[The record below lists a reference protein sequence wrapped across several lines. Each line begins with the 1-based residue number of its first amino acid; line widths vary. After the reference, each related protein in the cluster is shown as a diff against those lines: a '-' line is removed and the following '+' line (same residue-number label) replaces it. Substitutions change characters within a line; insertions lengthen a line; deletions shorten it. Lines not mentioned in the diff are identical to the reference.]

1 MLISGILPKGD
12 KMKKIILF
20 LFFTTFI
27 FSSFKMKTN
36 SDNIPAYKNDKLS
49 IDKRVDDLL
58 NRMTIEEKIEMLG
71 GTGFETK
78 AIERLGIP
86 SLNMSDGPLGVRWD
100 NSTALPSG
108 ILLGATW
115 NPEIVTEFGKV
126 LATETKAKGRHV
138 ILAPCVN
145 IARIPMGGRNF
156 ESFGEDPFLTS
167 RITVNYIKGVQ
178 SENVVSTVKHFA
190 ANNQEHQ
197 RDFVNTIV
205 DERALNEIYFPAFKA
220 AVEEAN
226 VLAVMSAYNKLNG
239 TYCSENDYLLI
250 DKLKT
255 EWKFNGLVMSDWG
268 AVHSTV
274 PTFNSGLDLEMPTGK
289 YLNKE
294 TLLNKIKSGELS
306 EAKLNDKV
314 RRILRVMFT
323 IGLFDD
329 YKYDKSKVNTDEHK
343 QVALD
348 VAKDGIVLLKN
359 NNSILPLDV
368 NKIKSIALIGPNSKV
383 AVTGGGGSSMV
394 VPFKS
399 VSPLEALQNKIGN
412 KVKINFAQGSMI
424 DGDADPIDTKYLFV
438 DRDQKENGLLG
449 EYFTNM
455 DMNGRPERTVVDKTI
470 NFMWN
475 DKAPFED
482 FKVDNFSVRWTGY
495 IKPDKSDRYTF
506 DVSSDDG
513 VRFYVDDEL
522 VIDDWTDHALI
533 TNSYTVNLEANKLYK
548 IKLEYYENSGG
559 AVVKFGWR
567 KPNDKLISDA
577 VNAAKNSDAAIVFAG
592 TNYTYE
598 SEGYDRKDLA
608 LPNEQDELI
617 NQIAAANKNTIVVL
631 TTGSPV
637 LMDKWIDNV
646 DGLIEAWFAGEQAG
660 NAIAEILLGE
670 TNPSGKL
677 PITFP
682 KRWEDCSAYNTYK
695 KEDGI
700 TRYEDGIYVG
710 YRHFEKYKIE
720 PLFPFGYGLSY
731 TSFEYSE
738 LNLSSKEINDNDK
751 LAITLKLKN
760 TGMLKGSEVV
770 QLYIK
775 DIQSS
780 LDRPLQELKGFKKV
794 SLNPGEEKT
803 IELTIDKDA
812 LSFFDPKT
820 KKWVAES
827 GEFEVLIGSSSKD
840 IKLRDS
846 FTLE

>member
-1 MLISGILPKGD
+1 MKPKLLIITVIIISSLLSLNFLENSKEKKMTAFYLD
-12 KMKKIILF
+12 KSL
-20 LFFTTFI
+20 
-27 FSSFKMKTN
+27 
-36 SDNIPAYKNDKLS
+36 NIED
-49 IDKRVDDLL
+49 RVEDLL
-58 NRMTIEEKIEMLG
+58 KRMTFEEKIDMLG

-86 SLNMSDGPLGVRWD
+86 PLNMTDGPLGVRWD

-108 ILLGATW
+108 ILMGATW
-115 NPEIVTEFGKV
+115 NPELISKLGTV
-126 LATETKAKGRHV
+126 LATEVKAKGRHV

-167 RITVNYIKGVQ
+167 RIAVDYIKGVQ
-178 SENVVSTVKHFA
+178 KENVVATVKHFA

-205 DERALNEIYFPAFKA
+205 DERALNEIYLPSFKA

-239 TYCSENDYLLI
+239 HYCSENDYLLI

-255 EWKFNGLVMSDWG
+255 EWKFKGLVMSDWG

-274 PTFNSGLDLEMPTGK
+274 PTFNGGLDLEMPTGK

-294 TLLNKIKSGELS
+294 TLLDKIKSGELS
-306 EAKLNDKV
+306 EAKLDDKV

-329 YKYDKSKVNTDEHK
+329 YQYDKSKVNTDEHK

-359 NNSILPLDV
+359 NNSILPLEL
-368 NKIKSIALIGPNSKV
+368 NKIKSIAVIGSNSNV

-394 VPFKS
+394 VPFES
-399 VSPLEALQNKIGN
+399 VSPLEALRNKIGN

-424 DGDADPIDTKYLFV
+424 DGDANPIDPKYLFV
-438 DRDQKENGLLG
+438 DIDQKENGLKG

-455 DMNGRPERTVVDKTI
+455 NLNGKPERIVIDKTI

-475 DKAPFED
+475 DKGPFED
-482 FKVDNFSVRWTGY
+482 FPQDNFSVRWNGY
-495 IKPDKSDRYTF
+495 IKVDQSGRYTL
-506 DVSSDDG
+506 DVASDDG
-513 VRFYVDDEL
+513 VRFYFDDKL
-522 VIDDWTDHALI
+522 VIDDWNDHALL
-533 TNSYTVNLEANKLYK
+533 TNSYTVNLEANKFYK
-548 IKLEYYENSGG
+548 IKLEYYENGGG
-559 AVVKFGWR
+559 AIVKFGWR
-567 KPNDKLISDA
+567 KPNDELIVDA
-577 VNAAKNSDAAIVFAG
+577 INAAKNSDVAIVFAG

-598 SEGYDRKDLA
+598 SEGYDRKDLS

-637 LMDKWIDNV
+637 LMDKWIDKV

-670 TNPSGKL
+670 ANPSGKL

-682 KRWEDCSAYNTYK
+682 KRWEDCSAFNTYK
-695 KEDGI
+695 KEDGT

-710 YRHFEKYKIE
+710 YRHFEKNKIE

-731 TSFEYSE
+731 TTFEYSGI
-738 LNLSSKEINDNDK
+738 NLSSKEIDNNDK
-751 LAITLKLKN
+751 LTISLKLKN
-760 TGMLKGSEVV
+760 TGRSKGSEVV
-770 QLYIK
+770 QLYIN
-775 DIQSS
+775 DLQSS
-780 LDRPLQELKGFKKV
+780 VDRPVKELKAFKKV
-794 SLNPGEEKT
+794 SLNPGEEKVV
-803 IELTIDKDA
+803 ELTIDQNA
-812 LSFFDPKT
+812 LSFFDT
-820 KKWVAES
+820 HKKMWIAEP
-827 GEFEVLIGSSSKD
+827 GKFEVLIGSSSKD
-840 IKLRDS
+840 IKLKDT
-846 FTLE
+846 FNLK

>member
-1 MLISGILPKGD
+1 MKSKLLIIIVIIISSLLSLNFLENSKEKKMSAPYLD
-12 KMKKIILF
+12 KSL
-20 LFFTTFI
+20 
-27 FSSFKMKTN
+27 
-36 SDNIPAYKNDKLS
+36 NIED
-49 IDKRVDDLL
+49 RVEDLL
-58 NRMTIEEKIEMLG
+58 KRMTLEEKIDMLG

-86 SLNMSDGPLGVRWD
+86 PLNMTDGPLGVRWD
-100 NSTALPSG
+100 QSTAFPSG
-108 ILLGATW
+108 ILMGATW
-115 NPEIVTEFGKV
+115 NPELISKIGSAIAEEV
-126 LATETKAKGRHV
+126 KAKGRQV
-138 ILAPCVN
+138 ILGPCVN

-167 RITVNYIKGVQ
+167 RIAVDYIKGVQ
-178 SENVVSTVKHFA
+178 KENVVATVKHFA

-226 VLAVMSAYNKLNG
+226 VHAVMSAYNKLNG
-239 TYCSENDYLLI
+239 HYCSENDYLLI

-274 PTFNSGLDLEMPTGK
+274 PTFNGGLDLEMPTGK

-294 TLLNKIKSGELS
+294 TLLDKIKSGELS
-306 EAKLNDKV
+306 EAKLDDKV

-329 YKYDKSKVNTDEHK
+329 YQYDKSKVNTDEHK

-359 NNSILPLDV
+359 NNSILPLDL
-368 NKIKSIALIGPNSKV
+368 NKIKSIAVIGPNSNV

-394 VPFKS
+394 VPFSS
-399 VSPLEALQNKIGN
+399 VSPLEALQNKIGK

-424 DGDADPIDTKYLFV
+424 DGDANPIDSKFLFV
-438 DRDQKENGLLG
+438 GIDQKENGLKG

-455 DMNGRPERTVVDKTI
+455 NLNGKPERIVIDKTI

-475 DKAPFED
+475 DKGPFDD
-482 FKVDNFSVRWTGY
+482 FQVDNFSVRWSGY
-495 IKPDKSDRYTF
+495 IKPDKSDKYTF

-513 VRFYVDDEL
+513 IRLYLDDKL
-522 VIDDWTDHALI
+522 VIDDWNDHALM
-533 TNSYTVNLEANKLYK
+533 TNSYTVNLEANKFYK
-548 IKLEYYENSGG
+548 IKLEYYENGGG
-559 AVVKFGWR
+559 AIVKLGWR
-567 KPNDKLISDA
+567 KPNDELIVDA
-577 VNAAKNSDAAIVFAG
+577 INAAKNSDVAIMFAG

-598 SEGYDRKDLA
+598 SEGYDRKDLS
-608 LPNEQDELI
+608 LPNDQDELI

-637 LMDKWIDNV
+637 LMDKWIDKV

-670 TNPSGKL
+670 ANPSGKL
-677 PITFP
+677 PMTFP
-682 KRWEDCSAYNTYK
+682 KRWEDCSAFNTYK
-695 KEDGI
+695 KEDGT

-710 YRHFEKYKIE
+710 YRHFEKNKIE

-731 TSFEYSE
+731 TTFQYSGI
-738 LNLSSKEINDNDK
+738 NLSSKEIYNNDK
-751 LAITLKLKN
+751 LTISLKLKN
-760 TGMLKGSEVV
+760 TGRSKGSEVV
-770 QLYIK
+770 QLYIN
-775 DIQSS
+775 DLQSS
-780 LDRPLQELKGFKKV
+780 VDRPVKELKAFKKV
-794 SLNPGEEKT
+794 SLNPGEEKVV
-803 IELTIDKDA
+803 ELTIDQNA
-812 LSFFDPKT
+812 LSFFDT
-820 KKWVAES
+820 HKKMWIAEP
-827 GEFEVLIGSSSKD
+827 GKFEVLIGSSSKD
-840 IKLRDS
+840 IKLKDT
-846 FTLE
+846 FNLK

>member
-1 MLISGILPKGD
+1 MKPKLLIITVIIISSLLSLNFLENSKEKKMTAFYLD
-12 KMKKIILF
+12 KSL
-20 LFFTTFI
+20 
-27 FSSFKMKTN
+27 
-36 SDNIPAYKNDKLS
+36 NIED
-49 IDKRVDDLL
+49 RVEDLL
-58 NRMTIEEKIEMLG
+58 KRMTFEEKIDMLG

-86 SLNMSDGPLGVRWD
+86 PLNMTDGPLGVRWD

-108 ILLGATW
+108 ILMGATW
-115 NPEIVTEFGKV
+115 NPELISKLGTV
-126 LATETKAKGRHV
+126 LATEVKAKGRHV

-167 RITVNYIKGVQ
+167 RIAVDYIKGVQ
-178 SENVVSTVKHFA
+178 KENVVATVKHFA

-205 DERALNEIYFPAFKA
+205 DERALNEIYLPSFKA

-239 TYCSENDYLLI
+239 HYCSENDYLLI

-255 EWKFNGLVMSDWG
+255 EWKFKGLVMSDWG

-274 PTFNSGLDLEMPTGK
+274 PTFNGGLDLEMPTGK

-294 TLLNKIKSGELS
+294 TLLDKIKSGELS
-306 EAKLNDKV
+306 EAKLDDKV

-329 YKYDKSKVNTDEHK
+329 YQYDKSKVNTDEHK

-359 NNSILPLDV
+359 NNSILPLEL
-368 NKIKSIALIGPNSKV
+368 NKIKSIAVIGSNSNV

-394 VPFKS
+394 VPFES
-399 VSPLEALQNKIGN
+399 VSPLEALRNKIGN

-424 DGDADPIDTKYLFV
+424 DGDANPIDPKYLFV
-438 DRDQKENGLLG
+438 DIDQKENGLKG

-455 DMNGRPERTVVDKTI
+455 NLNGKPERIVIDKTI

-475 DKAPFED
+475 DKGPFED
-482 FKVDNFSVRWTGY
+482 FPQDNFSVRWNGY
-495 IKPDKSDRYTF
+495 IKVDQSGRYTL
-506 DVSSDDG
+506 DVASDDG
-513 VRFYVDDEL
+513 VRFYFDDKL
-522 VIDDWTDHALI
+522 VIDDWNDHALL
-533 TNSYTVNLEANKLYK
+533 TNSYTVNLEANKFYK
-548 IKLEYYENSGG
+548 IKLEYYENGGG
-559 AVVKFGWR
+559 AIVKFGWR
-567 KPNDKLISDA
+567 KPNDELIVDA
-577 VNAAKNSDAAIVFAG
+577 INAAKNSDVAIVFAG

-598 SEGYDRKDLA
+598 SEGYDRKDLS

-637 LMDKWIDNV
+637 LMDKWIDKV

-670 TNPSGKL
+670 ANPSGKL
-677 PITFP
+677 PMTFP
-682 KRWEDCSAYNTYK
+682 KRWEDCSAFNTYK
-695 KEDGI
+695 KEDGT

-710 YRHFEKYKIE
+710 YRHFEKNKIE

-731 TSFEYSE
+731 TTFEYSGI
-738 LNLSSKEINDNDK
+738 NLSSKEIDNNDK
-751 LAITLKLKN
+751 LTISLKLKN
-760 TGMLKGSEVV
+760 TGRSKGSEVV
-770 QLYIK
+770 QLYIN
-775 DIQSS
+775 DLQSS
-780 LDRPLQELKGFKKV
+780 VDRPVKELKAFKKV
-794 SLNPGEEKT
+794 SLNPGEEKVV
-803 IELTIDKDA
+803 ELTIDQNA
-812 LSFFDPKT
+812 LSFFDT
-820 KKWVAES
+820 HKKMWIAEP
-827 GEFEVLIGSSSKD
+827 GKFEVLIGSSSKD
-840 IKLRDS
+840 IKLKDT
-846 FTLE
+846 FNLK

>member
-1 MLISGILPKGD
+1 
-12 KMKKIILF
+12 
-20 LFFTTFI
+20 
-27 FSSFKMKTN
+27 
-36 SDNIPAYKNDKLS
+36 
-49 IDKRVDDLL
+49 
-58 NRMTIEEKIEMLG
+58 MT
-71 GTGFETK
+71 
-78 AIERLGIP
+78 
-86 SLNMSDGPLGVRWD
+86 DGPLGVRLD

-167 RITVNYIKGVQ
+167 RITINYIKGVQ
-178 SENVVSTVKHFA
+178 SENVVATVKHFA

-197 RDFVNTIV
+197 RDFVNTIG
-205 DERALNEIYFPAFKA
+205 DERTLNEIYFPAFKA

-239 TYCSENDYLLI
+239 EYCSENDYLLI

-274 PTFNSGLDLEMPTGK
+274 PTFNGGLDLEMPTGK

-294 TLLNKIKSGELS
+294 TLLDKIKNGELS
-306 EAKLNDKV
+306 EAKLDDKV
-314 RRILRVMFT
+314 RRILLVMFT

-329 YKYDKSKVNTDEHK
+329 YQYDKSKVNTDEHK

-359 NNSILPLDV
+359 NNSILPLDL
-368 NKIKSIALIGPNSKV
+368 NKIKSIAVIGPNSKV

-394 VPFKS
+394 VPFQS
-399 VSPLEALQNKIGN
+399 VSPLEALQNKIGD
-412 KVKINFAQGSMI
+412 KVKINFSQGCII
-424 DGDADPIDTKYLFV
+424 DGQSDLIDSKFLFTNKNG
-438 DRDQKENGLLG
+438 KENGLKG
-449 EYFTNM
+449 EYFKNQ
-455 DMNGRPERTVVDKTI
+455 NLKGKPEKVLVDKQI
-470 NFMWN
+470 NFSW
-475 DKAPFED
+475 DWHGPFED
-482 FKVDNFSVRWTGY
+482 FPQDNFSVRWSGY
-495 IKPDKSDRYTF
+495 IKPDKSDKYTF
-506 DVSSDDG
+506 DVASDDG
-513 VRFYVDDEL
+513 VRLYLDDKL
-522 VIDDWTDHALI
+522 VIDDWNDHALL
-533 TNSYTVNLEANKLYK
+533 TNSYTVNLEANKFYK
-548 IKLEYYENSGG
+548 ITLEYYENGGG
-559 AVVKFGWR
+559 AIVKLGWR
-567 KPNDKLISDA
+567 KPNDELIIDA
-577 VNAAKNSDAAIVFAG
+577 INAAKNSDFAILFTG

-598 SEGYDRKDLA
+598 SEGYDRKDLV
-608 LPNEQDELI
+608 LPNDQDELI

-682 KRWEDCSAYNTYK
+682 KRWEDCSAFNTYK
-695 KEDGI
+695 KEDGT
-700 TRYEDGIYVG
+700 TRYEDRIYVG
-710 YRHFEKYKIE
+710 YRHFEKNKIE
-720 PLFPFGYGLSY
+720 PLFPFGFGLSY
-731 TSFEYSE
+731 TTFEFSG
-738 LNLSSKEINDNDK
+738 LNLSSKEISENDK
-751 LAITLKLKN
+751 FTLSLKLKN
-760 TGMLKGSEVV
+760 AGKVKGSEVV

-775 DIQSS
+775 DVKASV
-780 LDRPLQELKGFKKV
+780 DRPDKELKRFRKV
-794 SLNPGEEKT
+794 NLNPGEE
-803 IELTIDKDA
+803 IVVEFQIDKKA
-812 LSFFDPKT
+812 LSFFDPD
-820 KKWVAES
+820 KKIWIAEQ
-827 GEFEVLIGSSSKD
+827 GEFEVLIGSSSQD
-840 IKLRDS
+840 IKLKEK
-846 FTLE
+846 FTLN